1 MALARYGRRGL
12 GCTTLNTELGWTT
25 LWEDYGKRLP
35 MYRHQGVGRGG
46 PSLARSRH
54 EAASGAASQ
63 QASLSSPWFR
73 CARPL
78 DPAGSSGPCV
88 RSSVSCLGRCFTV
101 AALVERGPRGYFEGS
116 SQASR
121 RAVVGG
127 PRLASG
133 TSVAKG
139 RPSRGGPPLVAIKPP
154 LVGGSRRL
162 VYVWHTPMA
171 CAGSQRPQ
179 RRSQQT
185 REARHLGTQL
195 TAQRSPATVR

>member
-1 MALARYGRRGL
+1 MSVYDAAPSSRLSGMSLARYGRRGL

-88 RSSVSCLGRCFTV
+88 RSSVSCLGRCFTGREWRLLLSGGRGV
-101 AALVERGPRGYFEGS
+101 TLKGRRRPLAVLSSGGRDWPRGPP
-116 SQASR
+116 SR
-121 RAVVGG
+121 RGG
-127 PRLASG
+127 LRAEVLLSWQ
-133 TSVAKG
+133 SSL
-139 RPSRGGPPLVAIKPP
+139 RWSEE
-154 LVGGSRRL
+154 
-162 VYVWHTPMA
+162 
-171 CAGSQRPQ
+171 AG
-179 RRSQQT
+179 
-185 REARHLGTQL
+185 
-195 TAQRSPATVR
+195 V

>member
-1 MALARYGRRGL
+1 MGRLREEIAYVQTPG
-12 GCTTLNTELGWTT
+12 GW
-25 LWEDYGKRLP
+25 E
-35 MYRHQGVGRGG
+35 GG
-46 PSLARSRH
+46 PLFGTFSSR
-54 EAASGAASQ
+54 
-63 QASLSSPWFR
+63 
-73 CARPL
+73 
-78 DPAGSSGPCV
+78 GS
-88 RSSVSCLGRCFTV
+88 LGRCQPAGVVIVALVSLCASAGPRGQLRAVRPVLGVLSRPLLHRARV

-162 VYVWHTPMA
+162 VYVWHAPMA

-195 TAQRSPATVR
+195 TAQRSPASVR